1 MAAGNSGQRVFHGSC
16 SFIYFFLETLDFHS
30 AGIIST
36 AAGQVLVYLTDQR
49 DIKSIF
55 IFDIENLLSWHGF

>member
-1 MAAGNSGQRVFHGSC
+1 MAAGLTQDSVHGVRS
-16 SFIYFFLETLDFHS
+16 SIFFLETLDFHS

-36 AAGQVLVYLTDQR
+36 AAGQVLVYLPDQR

>member
-1 MAAGNSGQRVFHGSC
+1 MAAENSGQC
-16 SFIYFFLETLDFHS
+16 SWRPQLHFFFLETLDFHS

-36 AAGQVLVYLTDQR
+36 AAGQVLVYLPDQR